1 MLPPRKKSSKAQR
14 QEHDLCQPS
23 GDQPGWGLRNQV
35 LEEGAREKAP
45 KRETERSSKSRLAFK
60 SCYVTALKLK
70 AAKCSSEA
78 TRM

>member
-35 LEEGAREKAP
+35 LEEGAREKIDRVGAL
-45 KRETERSSKSRLAFK
+45 LAWKDFG
-60 SCYVTALKLK
+60 SYPV
-70 AAKCSSEA
+70 
-78 TRM
+78 M